1 MLNILTNFIPHKLII
16 CDDKDPLWFNTNIKS
31 LIHEKNKTC
40 KVRRKNIKNIQRIE
54 ELKSLQNCLKCMI
67 EDSKHNSYP
76 SLANKLPYIQKN
88 SKSVLVYIKDF

>member
-1 MLNILTNFIPHKLII
+1 MLNILTNFIPHKLIT

-40 KVRRKNIKNIQRIE
+40 KVRRKNIENIQRIE
-54 ELKSLQNCLKCMI
+54 KLKSLQNCLKCMI